1 MFRRELDTVKNSGQ
15 TTAGSK
21 TAGSGTNRKSQ
32 ICSRG
37 MTKPIRVAIAIVMG
51 RPKPT
56 PSNGFRKT
64 SRPMTTNI
72 GDEKSRIPTF
82 KNNEDQLCPWLIA
95 IGRAVTSSKIGDQKL
110 DPDVQP
116 VRHYAAS
123 RHRVQQSQPG
133 SRQAGVGDSRPFRL
147 APFALGNLILMC
159 LMCA

>member
-1 MFRRELDTVKNSGQ
+1 MSQLLVVPY
-15 TTAGSK
+15 K
-21 TAGSGTNRKSQ
+21 TGGSGTNRKSQ

-37 MTKPIRVAIAIVMG
+37 MTKPISVAIVMG
-51 RPKPT
+51 RPKPP

-82 KNNEDQLCPWLIA
+82 KNNEDQPCPWLIA
-95 IGRAVTSSKIGDQKL
+95 SGRAVTISKIGDQKL

-123 RHRVQQSQPG
+123 RHLAQHPQPG
-133 SRQAGVGDSRPFRL
+133 SRQAGVGDIRPLRL
-147 APFALGNLILMC
+147 APSALGNLILMC
-159 LMCA
+159 LMWA